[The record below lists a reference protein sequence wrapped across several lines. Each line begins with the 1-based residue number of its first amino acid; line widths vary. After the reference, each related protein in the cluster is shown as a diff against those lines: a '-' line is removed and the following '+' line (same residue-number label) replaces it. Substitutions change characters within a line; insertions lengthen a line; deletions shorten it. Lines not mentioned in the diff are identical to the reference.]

1 MREAEPT
8 IPIEAANVKRIERYV
23 NVVRALLGVLNP
35 AAEEP
40 GLWPRARCQA
50 ILADCRK
57 RYVARMRQVSHM
69 DQTECDVGFDL
80 LYDFLWDLL
89 HPADH
94 ATHTELICRIKKAR
108 WVVMALERGL
118 SAIGVLENVYPAGR
132 EALSHSEKT
141 PSRVGT
147 Q

>member
-1 MREAEPT
+1 MGESVPT
-8 IPIEAANVKRIERYV
+8 VPLEAANVKRIESYI
-23 NVVRALLGVLNP
+23 NVVNALLGVLNQ

-69 DQTECDVGFDL
+69 DQTECEVGFDL
-80 LYDFLWDLL
+80 LYDFLWDIL

-118 SAIGVLENVYPAGR
+118 SAIEILETVYPAGR
-132 EALSHSEKT
+132 EAMSRLEK
-141 PSRVGT
+141 PPGHLGT
-147 Q
+147 R